1 MQDLIQEMN
10 EIRQQLNKAI
20 NILKKRGQD
29 KAKAE
34 HDYRIALAQEILIQ
48 RDKGT
53 PVTVIADICRGDKA
67 IARLKLNR
75 DIADVLYE
83 TAFEKIRTLK
93 MELSILDNQYRAE
106 WKGDG
111 N

>member
-10 EIRQQLNKAI
+10 KIRQELNQAI
-20 NILKKRGQD
+20 HILKQRGQD

-34 HDYRIALAQEILIQ
+34 HDYRVALAKEILIQ
-48 RDKGT
+48 RDAGQ
-53 PVTVIADICRGDKA
+53 PVTIISDICRGNKA
-67 IARLKLNR
+67 IAKLKLER
-75 DIADVLYE
+75 DIANTLYE
-83 TAFEKIRTLK
+83 TVFEKIRISK
-93 MELSILDNQYRAE
+93 MELNILDNQLRSE